1 MIGPRRQREWRGR
14 RAENVQPFISLALQ
28 SAGLVVSLN
37 TLKPRCWSLPFPK
50 LCIGKDGKGPSD
62 DWTASA
68 TRLVTSQSRECPTV
82 HKSSVADRKF
92 GCITQY
98 IEKPRCWSL
107 PFPKLCI
114 GKDGKG
120 PSDDWTASATRLVT
134 SQSRECPT
142 VHKSSVADRK
152 FGCITQ
158 YIEKSRFWSLPFP
171 KLCVGKDGKGPSDD
185 WAASATRLVSSQSR
199 ECPTVHKSSVADS
212 IWLYLSIHRK
222 TRCWSLTFPKLCV
235 GKDGKGPC
243 DDWAASATRL
253 VTSQSRECPTVHKS
267 SVADSKFGCI
277 TQSIHNHVAGAFL
290 SLNCVSA
297 RTGKGPA
304 MIGPR
309 RQRVWWG
316 NRAENVQV
324 FISLALQTA
333 SLVVSLNPLITTLL
347 EPSFPYIVCRQGRER
362 AQR

>member
-107 PFPKLCI
+107 PFPKLCVV
-114 GKDGKG
+114 KDGKG

-158 YIEKSRFWSLPFP
+158 YIENR
-171 KLCVGKDGKGPSDD
+171 
-185 WAASATRLVSSQSR
+185 
-199 ECPTVHKSSVADS
+199 
-212 IWLYLSIHRK
+212 
-222 TRCWSLTFPKLCV
+222 
-235 GKDGKGPC
+235 
-243 DDWAASATRL
+243 
-253 VTSQSRECPTVHKS
+253 
-267 SVADSKFGCI
+267 
-277 TQSIHNHVAGAFL
+277 VAGAFL

-297 RTGKGPA
+297 RTGKGPE
-304 MIGPR
+304 MNGPR
-309 RQRVWWG
+309 RQRCWRG
-316 NRAENVQV
+316 RSAENLQPFV
-324 FISLALQTA
+324 SLPLQTA
-333 SLVVSLNPLITTLL
+333 SLVVSLNRLKTALL
-347 EPSFPYIVCRQGRER
+347 EP
-362 AQR
+362 